1 MPVTFSLPRKAF
13 LLANEVGEWKGKRG
27 VWTITV
33 EVGSEEA
40 FERAT
45 TTFRVV

>member
-1 MPVTFSLPRKAF
+1 
-13 LLANEVGEWKGKRG
+13 

-40 FERAT
+40 FERAS